1 MATKSLEKMIDEFN
15 KFPGIGRKTAA
26 RLAFHV
32 MEMGDFEIESF
43 IQSVRDVKEKIK
55 RCSVCGNLS
64 EKEECEIC
72 SDEFRDKSLIC
83 VVEDSKDIISLEKAR
98 NYKGLYHV
106 LHGKIDPLNGIGP
119 DKLNIKSLLQ
129 RVTNEDIKEVILALN
144 PDLEGETTAMY
155 LAKLLKPFGVKVSKI
170 ASGIPIGGNIEF
182 ADIATIAKSLEARQ
196 EID

>member
-32 MEMGDFEIESF
+32 MDMEEFEVKNF
-43 IQSVRDVKEKIK
+43 IQALKDVKEKIK

-64 EKEECEIC
+64 ENEMCEIC
-72 SDEFRDKSLIC
+72 GDEFRDKSVIC
-83 VVEDSKDIISLEKAR
+83 IVEDSKDIISLEKAR
-98 NYKGLYHV
+98 SYKGVYHV

-119 DKLNIKSLLQ
+119 DKLNIKALLH
-129 RVTNEDIKEVILALN
+129 RVANEDISEVILALN
-144 PDLEGETTAMY
+144 PDLEGETTSMY
-155 LAKLLKPFGVKVSKI
+155 LVKLLKPFGVKISKI

-182 ADIATIAKSLEARQ
+182 ADIATIAKSLDARQ
-196 EID
+196 EIK

>member
-43 IQSVRDVKEKIK
+43 IQAVRDVKEKIK
-55 RCSVCGNLS
+55 RCKVCGNLS